1 MSINRLVE
9 PLTHYLTD
17 SVNEI
22 MINKPQ
28 EVWVE
33 SGGVTKKIMDENL
46 TFDAL
51 YGIAMQIANHS
62 KQELSEK
69 NPILSAALPSGERV
83 QILIPNA
90 LEQGRI
96 AFAIRKPNPLSLSLS
111 DMESAGSFS
120 KTTVTQVGISDTD
133 KKLSELLKN
142 GDTKAFLA
150 LAVQSQKNIIISGGT
165 SSGKTTFANALVK
178 HIPLDERIITIED
191 TREAELP
198 HENKLHLLGSSGNQ
212 GVSEVTFND
221 LLRACLRLN
230 PTRILMSE
238 LRGSEAFDFLRA
250 VNSGHPGAITTMH
263 ADSPKGAVFQLTLMV
278 LQAGLTLTQEQ
289 IRNYILSI
297 VDVIVQCKNV
307 NGKRIV
313 TEIFYEPQRKS
324 FE

>member
-1 MSINRLVE
+1 M
-9 PLTHYLTD
+9 
-17 SVNEI
+17 
-22 MINKPQ
+22 
-28 EVWVE
+28 
-33 SGGVTKKIMDENL
+33 
-46 TFDAL
+46 
-51 YGIAMQIANHS
+51 
-62 KQELSEK
+62 
-69 NPILSAALPSGERV
+69 
-83 QILIPNA
+83 
-90 LEQGRI
+90 
-96 AFAIRKPNPLSLSLS
+96 
-111 DMESAGSFS
+111 
-120 KTTVTQVGISDTD
+120 
-133 KKLSELLKN
+133 
-142 GDTKAFLA
+142 A